1 MADPTVTPSQARR
14 HRAPWALAAVAAIA
28 VAGAAAGAYLGL
40 RGAHGAGTTGA
51 AVPPARAF
59 AAAAYDEATHQ
70 VVLFGGVGQSGA
82 ALGDTWTW
90 DGSAWTQQHP
100 AVSPPARA
108 HAAMTYDPHTHDVL
122 LVGGAAVSKQPP
134 VTCSGSGSA
143 AGGSTGPSVSIG
155 ASGSGSSS
163 GSTQVQPP
171 ISPPR
176 AATPVSPQ
184 PCTVQAPSPIYDTWL
199 WNGSTWRQ
207 SSAPEAMSMFLISP
221 PALGTDPSTG
231 QVLLLS
237 TQPQPET
244 ACLGESPARDCPPPP
259 EEFRVWSWNGSA
271 WTTLSDPAPR
281 GGSGFYPG
289 TQLIVADPISGHLA
303 LFRANTFVVC
313 GAISAGAASPV
324 PCPLNA
330 AAATG
335 SVPPPAVS
343 PAMVPCCDGNEIVW
357 NGAGWSQPVT
367 FNAGPTI
374 PAAMLAGDPAHH
386 DVLAFSPQGTFR
398 WTGSGWT
405 ALHPSRTPAPVLSGA
420 TLVYDGAS
428 QRVLLFGGEV
438 LGGKTLT
445 PEMSGAL
452 YAWDGSTWTQ
462 VSGAAPEPV
471 PTPTVSLL
479 PAPASPPAAPASPP
493 SLPSP
498 ELSPPVVNPGG
509 PCIPP
514 PGAPNKVCAGSV
526 GIPPPG

>member
-1 MADPTVTPSQARR
+1 
-14 HRAPWALAAVAAIA
+14 
-28 VAGAAAGAYLGL
+28 
-40 RGAHGAGTTGA
+40 
-51 AVPPARAF
+51 
-59 AAAAYDEATHQ
+59 
-70 VVLFGGVGQSGA
+70 
-82 ALGDTWTW
+82 
-90 DGSAWTQQHP
+90 
-100 AVSPPARA
+100 
-108 HAAMTYDPHTHDVL
+108 
-122 LVGGAAVSKQPP
+122 
-134 VTCSGSGSA
+134 
-143 AGGSTGPSVSIG
+143 
-155 ASGSGSSS
+155 
-163 GSTQVQPP
+163 
-171 ISPPR
+171 
-176 AATPVSPQ
+176 
-184 PCTVQAPSPIYDTWL
+184 
-199 WNGSTWRQ
+199 
-207 SSAPEAMSMFLISP
+207 MFLISP

-343 PAMVPCCDGNEIVW
+343 PAMVPCCYGNEIVW